1 MEHNPSFF
9 KYKNKI
15 LIVVGFLVLC
25 ISIILLKITFEKK
38 PEKITKM
45 FECLKEIPNKK
56 ESGGKKNH
64 EILEI
69 LKKNYLQKL
78 ALYYSS
84 EDLIQRLSETLQR
97 LNDLVNDE
105 ELRGKIDDNHSESF
119 IKNVISDARDANSL
133 SHILH
138 ERFSYKTIS
147 IYTDHILRAIGNKHL
162 KFAGLKI
169 KDIFAFTNL
178 SKKEINKAKMQI
190 TSLFINSNES
200 LKLQSHINYNHLIFI
215 SLLLVLV
222 VYYQKNKFKKFF
234 FNCLVGLIFYI
245 LIQYHFANNNKISYK
260 VKEIYK
266 LIDISSF
273 LIDEVENI
281 HSQYSCELSKME
293 TFIDSIL
300 SSVGQQEKKIT
311 EIISLMSKEESDNLQ
326 FGKSRAQYLLD
337 AKLSN
342 LNLVTPT
349 KMLPPELIEE
359 INNLKAFISHVLY
372 ETIMYFSKV
381 KSISDLTIKFI
392 DELKFHVNDKRIF
405 NFNKFVNHLID
416 INQQNLNQVQPL
428 IEYLSK
434 QIKSVDNIVALT
446 EKAKRENISKEELK
460 ILYKKF
466 TIAGATFLLGGGTPV
481 SIGMALVG
489 YLGSDFILN
498 HESLYLFKEIN
509 EKFEKF
515 FSHIKKLQNFLIN
528 DTENLTRT
536 KSKLVSLQEHSKNF
550 KRDISEL
557 INDENEES
565 VITSYALNEDFEI
578 KIIMDG
584 LDLIRM
590 KNEELLSLTSEI
602 INEKFKL
609 N

>member
-1 MEHNPSFF
+1 MKLNSNESSQSVFKKFLNSNPIIDKVDQDFQSFYQANNNNGF
-9 KYKNKI
+9 NKYKNKI
-15 LIVVGFLVLC
+15 PLIVALLVLC
-25 ISIILLKITFEKK
+25 TCFILMNIENVKK
-38 PEKITKM
+38 PEKITKK
-45 FECLKEIPNKK
+45 FECLKEKFNPK
-56 ESGGKKNH
+56 ESSSNNNH
-64 EILEI
+64 EI

-78 ALYYSS
+78 NLYDSS
-84 EDLIQRLSETLQR
+84 ADLIKKLSESLHR
-97 LNDLVNDE
+97 LNY
-105 ELRGKIDDNHSESF
+105 KIDDDELREKIHDNHFESF
-119 IKNVISDARDANSL
+119 IKNVKFGTKDALNTSQFLDES
-133 SHILH
+133 
-138 ERFSYKTIS
+138 FSYKKIGKKTKKF
-147 IYTDHILRAIGNKHL
+147 LNAIENKHF

-169 KDIFAFTNL
+169 KHIFQLTTL
-178 SKKEINKAKMQI
+178 TKKELNKAKIQI
-190 TSLFINSNES
+190 TSLENKSNKINSLIDS
-200 LKLQSHINYNHLIFI
+200 GILKLPSNVNYNLII
-215 SLLLVLV
+215 YITILLVLTRLFI
-222 VYYQKNKFKKFF
+222 VYNKIKLFKEFAVIILVCTFFYFLYQF
-234 FNCLVGLIFYI
+234 
-245 LIQYHFANNNKISYK
+245 QFANKKRITFKIQ
-260 VKEIYK
+260 EINRQIE
-266 LIDISSF
+266 LSSF

-509 EKFEKF
+509 EKFDKF

-536 KSKLVSLQEHSKNF
+536 KSKLVSLQGYIRID
-550 KRDISEL
+550 KR
-557 INDENEES
+557 
-565 VITSYALNEDFEI
+565 
-578 KIIMDG
+578 
-584 LDLIRM
+584 
-590 KNEELLSLTSEI
+590 
-602 INEKFKL
+602 
-609 N
+609 